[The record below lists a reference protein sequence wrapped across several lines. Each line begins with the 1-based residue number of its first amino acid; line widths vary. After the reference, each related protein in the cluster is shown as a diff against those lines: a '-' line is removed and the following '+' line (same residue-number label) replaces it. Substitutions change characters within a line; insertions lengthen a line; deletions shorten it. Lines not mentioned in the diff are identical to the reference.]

1 MFIVN
6 TEAAIYR
13 DGRYLIIKRSE
24 KEEHAAGMIS
34 LVGGKVEIAQ
44 DSSEVL
50 ERTIIRGVKEEVG
63 LVIEGRPRYIQSTS
77 FVTDT
82 GAHVVNI
89 SFLCEDVE
97 GEPYA
102 ASKDEVDA
110 VYWMAPEE
118 IYAHTQ
124 ALDYLK
130 DSVEKAEALRTGAVM
145 TWRK

>member
-34 LVGGKVEIAQ
+34 LVGGKVEIAK

-50 ERTIIRGVKEEVG
+50 ERTIIREVEEEVG
-63 LVIEGRPRYIQSTS
+63 LIVESRPRYIQSTS

-110 VYWMAPEE
+110 IYWMTPEE
-118 IYAHTQ
+118 VYGHPK

-130 DSVEKAEALRTGAVM
+130 DSLEKAEALRTGVVT